1 MEQIKIHILHT
12 GTVIVDEA
20 LPFSNVSRNP
30 LAWTGLFR
38 SKKHQVALPV
48 GILIIGQSKFV
59 IYRFNTL

>member
-38 SKKHQVALPV
+38 SRNIRLLYPFPH
-48 GILIIGQSKFV
+48 I
-59 IYRFNTL
+59 